1 MWLDVAVEGDED
13 AHGAYSTMSGE
24 QRAARQA
31 QFDAVGSEVVDV
43 RIESIGELPAAV
55 ERAIQN

>member
-1 MWLDVAVEGDED
+1 MWLDAAVEGDED
-13 AHGAYSTMSGE
+13 AHGAYSTMSDE

-43 RIESIGELPAAV
+43 RIERIELPAAV
-55 ERAIQN
+55 EQAIQK

>member
-1 MWLDVAVEGDED
+1 MWLDAAVEGDED
-13 AHGAYSTMSGE
+13 AHGAYSTMSDA